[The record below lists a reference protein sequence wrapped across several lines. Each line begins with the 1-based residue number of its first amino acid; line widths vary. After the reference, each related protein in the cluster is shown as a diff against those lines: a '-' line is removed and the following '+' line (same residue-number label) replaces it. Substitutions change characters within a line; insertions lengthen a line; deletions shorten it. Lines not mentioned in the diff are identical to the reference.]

1 MPILLLPIIF
11 IFICGK
17 IQYMEMVEKA
27 KEYIKKYK
35 LIQPR
40 DQVILGVSGGA
51 DSVALFRVLLSIR
64 DELELKLFVLHV
76 EHGIRGQESIADAEF
91 VEALCAKYGVDFE
104 CCNVDAI
111 GTAERDGISVE
122 EAARNIRY
130 SLFEKKARELELNG
144 PVKIAVA
151 HNANDNVETILFQMV
166 RGTGVKGMCG
176 IDPRRDNIIRPLLF
190 ASRNDIEEY
199 LVELGQNHR
208 TDSTNFD
215 TTYDRNKIR
224 HNIMPMLSEINPKA
238 ISHINQSAEILRN
251 IWSAEE
257 ARARTY
263 LKDELLIDEVVAES
277 EELQMVII
285 HQWLISHTCHAKDI
299 GTVHIKAVKELLYA
313 TTGVGV
319 DLPYEGRVERVY
331 NKLKFVHKNVASDG
345 KGIFKWQMKTKLFN
359 NSKELVIPVDT
370 YTKWINYDNITG
382 ALELRTRAAGD
393 YIYTTQS
400 GGRVKLKDYF
410 INEKVPR
417 DKRDR
422 IPLVCVGNEVIW
434 IVGYRLSERFK
445 IHNDTEQIIEI
456 NVEEY

>member
-1 MPILLLPIIF
+1 
-11 IFICGK
+11 
-17 IQYMEMVEKA
+17 MEMVEKA
-27 KEYIKKYK
+27 KEYIKKYE

-199 LVELGQNHR
+199 LVELGQDHR

-224 HNIMPMLSEINPKA
+224 HNISSPLS
-238 ISHINQSAEILRN
+238 
-251 IWSAEE
+251 
-257 ARARTY
+257 
-263 LKDELLIDEVVAES
+263 
-277 EELQMVII
+277 
-285 HQWLISHTCHAKDI
+285 
-299 GTVHIKAVKELLYA
+299 
-313 TTGVGV
+313 
-319 DLPYEGRVERVY
+319 
-331 NKLKFVHKNVASDG
+331 F
-345 KGIFKWQMKTKLFN
+345 
-359 NSKELVIPVDT
+359 
-370 YTKWINYDNITG
+370 
-382 ALELRTRAAGD
+382 GD
-393 YIYTTQS
+393 
-400 GGRVKLKDYF
+400 
-410 INEKVPR
+410 
-417 DKRDR
+417 
-422 IPLVCVGNEVIW
+422 
-434 IVGYRLSERFK
+434 
-445 IHNDTEQIIEI
+445 
-456 NVEEY
+456 